1 MRHSSIPTKFFVL
14 LAIFAVIF
22 AATPIVASAQ
32 MSAGLAVYFAPPALP
47 VYEQPPCPTQNYIWS
62 PGYWAYD
69 NGYYWVPGTWVPAPQ
84 PGLLWTPGYWGWDDG
99 YFIWH
104 SGYWATQIGFYGG
117 VNYGFGYYGNG
128 YVGGSWQGNQFRYN
142 TAVSNIDRNR
152 IRNVYSSRSGVRNSA
167 NRVSYNGGRG
177 GVTAQP
183 TQGQLAVEDRNH
195 IAPTSVQTQHERVA
209 ATSRANF
216 SSVNHGRPA
225 TSAVARPLGSTTPQQ
240 HKAAPAVQQ
249 HKAAPA
255 AQQRQAAPQQ
265 QRQAAPQQRRQA
277 APQQQRQAA
286 PQQQRQAAPQQRQ
299 AAPQQQRQAAPQQ
312 QRQAAPD
319 QRQHG

>member
-1 MRHSSIPTKFFVL
+1 
-14 LAIFAVIF
+14 
-22 AATPIVASAQ
+22 
-32 MSAGLAVYFAPPALP
+32 
-47 VYEQPPCPTQNYIWS
+47 
-62 PGYWAYD
+62 
-69 NGYYWVPGTWVPAPQ
+69 VPAPQ